1 LIAYLVLSNPVESSL
16 TRRAKRDF
24 PNQPMCGSTGNRPV
38 QSRRFSHDPGAA
50 SGVIPIVIEPV
61 NQDRSTLNSEQN
73 DSALDSASLHP
84 STRNELTFN
93 YTTVY
98 SLPCLESPTC
108 SEILLKAFLKAS
120 KAHAKRVRQQVLH
133 ESLLFPMLT
142 RKIYG
147 CKEGGSGFGSVITYT

>member
-1 LIAYLVLSNPVESSL
+1 MIHTWWALLGSSILGWTYNIKCPANETTTLI
-16 TRRAKRDF
+16 
-24 PNQPMCGSTGNRPV
+24 RPV

-61 NQDRSTLNSEQN
+61 NRDRSTLNSERN
-73 DSALDSASLHP
+73 DSALASASLHP
-84 STRNELTFN
+84 STRDELTFN

-108 SEILLKAFLKAS
+108 SKILLKAFLKAS
-120 KAHAKRVRQQVLH
+120 KAHAKRVRQQVLR